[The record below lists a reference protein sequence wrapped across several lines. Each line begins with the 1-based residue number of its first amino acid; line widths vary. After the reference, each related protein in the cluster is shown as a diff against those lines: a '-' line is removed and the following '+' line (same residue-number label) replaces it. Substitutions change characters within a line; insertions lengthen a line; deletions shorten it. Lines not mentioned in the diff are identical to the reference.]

1 MGRMKHHLPLK
12 ATHLPSCDANDIVR
26 GPEFKLELSTSS
38 QRHLSSI
45 KQWGKVPNYQLP
57 CVLYNDAEIPCKIMD
72 EEVIR
77 MERKGDF
84 H

>member
-1 MGRMKHHLPLK
+1 MKLCLPLS
-12 ATHLPSCDANDIVR
+12 ATHLLSCDANDIGR
-26 GPEFKLELSTSS
+26 GPGFKLELSTSP

-45 KQWGKVPNYQLP
+45 NYQLP
-57 CVLYNDAEIPCKIMD
+57 CVLYNDAKIPCKIMD

-84 H
+84 R

>member
-1 MGRMKHHLPLK
+1 MKQHLPLK
-12 ATHLPSCDANDIVR
+12 ATHLPSCDANDIGR
-26 GPEFKLELSTSS
+26 GPGFKLELSTSS

-77 MERKGDF
+77 MEKLEERVG
-84 H
+84 